1 MSRLARI
8 LNPIVWRLPGRP
20 ARKLHAFARAERGS
34 MIDLAQAAR
43 TTRSAARAAMYL
55 RHAADEA
62 RHARLFA
69 QRSAALRRERGAEP
83 LGEVR
88 ADTEALFERLGE
100 VDFLAFVHRGERRGR
115 AQFEAYRDYFVHRG
129 AGEDAALFE
138 GIIADE
144 RRHESYTR
152 ELLVELTG
160 GEPEARAAMRRMARW
175 EAWRTWRRAGQALAQ
190 RVYAISMF
198 AVYVVAMPLAVLVRA
213 VRPVR
218 RGWQLAAGEAGEAR
232 STRDAGH
239 ASFAGRPDGDVL
251 AGVEPRDAR
260 REVT

>member
-1 MSRLARI
+1 MSRLARL

-20 ARKLHAFARAERGS
+20 ARKLYAFARAERGS
-34 MIDLAQAAR
+34 MIDLMQAAR
-43 TTRSAARAAMYL
+43 TTQSPARAAMYL

-69 QRSAALRRERGAEP
+69 QRSAELRRARGAEP

-100 VDFLAFVHRGERRGR
+100 IDFLAFVHRGERRGR
-115 AQFEAYRDYFVHRG
+115 AQFEAYHAYFVRR
-129 AGEDAALFE
+129 DAHQDASLFE
-138 GIIADE
+138 AIIADE

-152 ELLVELTG
+152 DLLVELAG
-160 GEPEARAAMRRMARW
+160 SEAAARAALRRMGRW
-175 EAWRTWRRAGQALAQ
+175 EAWRTWRRAGQGLAQ
-190 RVYAISMF
+190 WVYAISMF
-198 AVYVVAMPLAVLVRA
+198 GVYVLATPMAVLVRA

-218 RGWQLAAGEAGEAR
+218 RGWQLAGDGSPAGPAR
-232 STRDAGH
+232 PALPGARPPDA
-239 ASFAGRPDGDVL
+239 P
-251 AGVEPRDAR
+251 

>member
-1 MSRLARI
+1 MSRLAQI

-20 ARKLHAFARAERGS
+20 ARKLYSFARAERGS
-34 MIDLAQAAR
+34 MIDLMQAAR
-43 TTRSAARAAMYL
+43 TTQSAVRAAMYL

-69 QRSAALRRERGAEP
+69 QRSAELRRAHGVEP

-100 VDFLAFVHRGERRGR
+100 RDFLAFVHRGERRGR
-115 AQFEAYRDYFVHRG
+115 AQFETYRDYFVHRG
-129 AGEDAALFE
+129 ADEDAALFE

-144 RRHESYTR
+144 RRHEAYTR
-152 ELLVELTG
+152 ELLVELAG
-160 GEPEARAAMRRMARW
+160 SEAAARAAMRRMGRW
-175 EAWRTWRRAGQALAQ
+175 EAWRTWRRAGRGLAQ
-190 RVYAISMF
+190 WVYAIAMC
-198 AVYVVAMPLAVLVRA
+198 AVYVLAMPMAVLVRA

-218 RGWQLAAGEAGEAR
+218 RGWQLAAGGDGVAGQP
-232 STRDAGH
+232 AGNTLPGGPG
-239 ASFAGRPDGDVL
+239 ALPSGP
-251 AGVEPRDAR
+251 DAR

>member
-1 MSRLARI
+1 MSRLAQL

-20 ARKLHAFARAERGS
+20 ARKLYSFARAERGS

-43 TTRSAARAAMYL
+43 TTPSAARAAMYL

-129 AGEDAALFE
+129 AHEDAALFE

-152 ELLVELTG
+152 ELLVALAGSEAA
-160 GEPEARAAMRRMARW
+160 ARAAMRRMARW
-175 EAWRTWRRAGQALAQ
+175 EAWRTWRRAGQGLAQ
-190 RVYAISMF
+190 RAYAISMF
-198 AVYVVAMPLAVLVRA
+198 AVYVLALPVAVLVRA

-218 RGWQLAAGEAGEAR
+218 RGWQITAGEAA
-232 STRDAGH
+232 
-239 ASFAGRPDGDVL
+239 AGRTDGN
-251 AGVEPRDAR
+251 APGPRDAR